1 MCPLV
6 VNTVW
11 AERLGGSSEPHT
23 VAQPLFASHHR
34 EVRARTPCSWSAL
47 EQDGHWERPIAGW
60 FLRCC
65 LADAALTSGPL
76 QCLSRL

>member
-34 EVRARTPCSWSAL
+34 EVRAAPRVHGLPLNKT
-47 EQDGHWERPIAGW
+47 DTGN
-60 FLRCC
+60 
-65 LADAALTSGPL
+65 GPL
-76 QCLSRL
+76 RVGFYDAVWPMQL